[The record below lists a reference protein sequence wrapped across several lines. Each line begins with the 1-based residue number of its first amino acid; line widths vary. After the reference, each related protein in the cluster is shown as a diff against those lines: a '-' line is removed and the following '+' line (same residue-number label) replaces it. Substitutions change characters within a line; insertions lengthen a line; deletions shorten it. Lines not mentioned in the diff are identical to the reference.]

1 VFLTVLTV
9 DEALGAL
16 RAPRRTPI
24 RSLPP
29 SLGVVPAEAV
39 CADAFLPPAPRATVD
54 GYAVRAIDTYG
65 AAESVPTFLEV
76 TGAVTMGVPP
86 LSDVGPGAAMTIP
99 TGGLLPRGADAV
111 VMVEHTTEPMPGH
124 VELMRPVAPGDG
136 VLHAG
141 EEARPGDELVPA
153 GRPLRAAD
161 LGLLAAAGVLE
172 VRAFARPHVGILS
185 TGDEVVS
192 ATVDP
197 GPAQVRDSCA
207 PALAGLVREAGGE
220 PRLRGIVPD
229 DAGALEHALQAA
241 IAEDDMVVVSAGS
254 SVGAR
259 DLTASVVARL
269 GEIVCHGLAVKP
281 GKPTLL
287 ADCGGVPLVGLPGNP
302 RSALVVFRLVG
313 VPLVRRVGG
322 ITVPPPAPAVSARL
336 DRDVPSAAGRL
347 DVMQARLDA
356 GMATPLFGSSA
367 LLGPMVRADGWF
379 RVPEAA
385 TGLAAGA
392 EVEVMLYG

>member
-1 VFLTVLTV
+1 
-9 DEALGAL
+9 
-16 RAPRRTPI
+16 
-24 RSLPP
+24 
-29 SLGVVPAEAV
+29 
-39 CADAFLPPAPRATVD
+39 
-54 GYAVRAIDTYG
+54 
-65 AAESVPTFLEV
+65 
-76 TGAVTMGVPP
+76 
-86 LSDVGPGAAMTIP
+86 
-99 TGGLLPRGADAV
+99 
-111 VMVEHTTEPMPGH
+111 
-124 VELMRPVAPGDG
+124 
-136 VLHAG
+136 
-141 EEARPGDELVPA
+141 
-153 GRPLRAAD
+153 
-161 LGLLAAAGVLE
+161 

-197 GPAQVRDSCA
+197 GPAPGRDSCA